1 LTTAQKHL
9 QEKTVLKKK
18 KIEIEYEVLKKEK
31 EKNIE
36 NIVNKYKNRK
46 LDLGLQHKQDWIFLE
61 NANLF
66 KASNFYLTFRDCNW

>member
-1 LTTAQKHL
+1 LKTAQKHL
-9 QEKTVLKKK
+9 QEKTVLKK

-31 EKNIE
+31 EKTIE

-61 NANLF
+61 NANLL
-66 KASNFYLTFRDCNW
+66 KASKFLFNF